1 MSGDARSPGVRPR
14 FPLFDSLR
22 AIAALAIFGYHLA
35 FTFGWF
41 SGEPLSPW
49 FAQLNV
55 GVPIFFVI
63 SGFLLYRPFV
73 RARVLGTPRPA
84 LGPYAL
90 RRFLRIVPAYW
101 VALALIAVW
110 LGETSEVFSPG
121 GVLTYFGFAQSYRV
135 DTFAGGI
142 GQAWTLNVEILF
154 YALLPLWAWL
164 AAHVVRARPV
174 GGELGALVL
183 LVAVG
188 VGWKVVLLLV
198 TSPQDRGA
206 LVAIAALPG
215 WLDVFAVG
223 MGIAVVS
230 VWAHE
235 RRGRHPV
242 IEQIDR
248 RPWIAW
254 AVALGA
260 FALLGVT
267 DELGDRSAQL
277 LVEHGLK
284 ALVAAGLVLPAVF
297 GDPARGW
304 VRRIL
309 GAPPLL
315 WIGLVSY
322 GFYLW
327 HVAVI
332 DKLARAGLRGEV
344 GWLGLS
350 AAALAGSLAIAA
362 VSWYLLERPILRLG
376 RRLAGPT
383 AQTRTLEEDRAAIVR

>member
-1 MSGDARSPGVRPR
+1 MSGAARSPGVRPR

-22 AIAALAIFGYHLA
+22 AIAALSIFGYHLA

-84 LGPYAL
+84 LAPYAL

-135 DTFAGGI
+135 DTFADGI

-174 GGELGALVL
+174 GAELGALVL

-188 VGWKVVLLLV
+188 M
-198 TSPQDRGA
+198 A
-206 LVAIAALPG
+206 
-215 WLDVFAVG
+215 
-223 MGIAVVS
+223 IAVVS

-248 RPWIAW
+248 RPWTAW
-254 AVALGA
+254 GVALGA